1 MNVLVRVAERLR
13 FASQAGFLRSVAVLV
28 GGTAAA
34 QSIWFAA
41 TPLLTRLYTAA
52 DFGVFGAFVA
62 LMSLFSIV
70 ACLGY
75 DNAVV
80 LPERDEDAASVLVL
94 SLLLAACVAA
104 ASALAWGAFAW
115 LSPTLAERLLG
126 DLAPYAWTLAPVV
139 LLAAAFSAVQFWASR
154 RKQFASVAR
163 VRVVQAAAGVC
174 TQVGAGL
181 AGMSPLGLI
190 AGQGVN
196 FLLGVGWLGG
206 RVLGQMRASAAS
218 VQLASLRSVA
228 WRYRDFA
235 LMTTP
240 ALLASSAAVQV
251 PVLVVAG
258 AGRAAEAGFLF
269 LAMRTMQAPLATIGA
284 AVSQVYYTEAPAAWR
299 DGRLPQLTHDV
310 LRRLSQVGL
319 GPLLF
324 GGIVGQPAFEIVFG
338 NGWGRAGEI
347 VAWMVPWLAL
357 QFLASPISMLLYALE
372 RQRTQLW
379 LQIFGMVVRIVP
391 VLATAALA
399 PQWLP
404 EVFAI
409 TGAVFYAVYLLVLRH
424 VIGLP
429 WRALGHAI
437 ASARWSVLAWCV
449 LGVAV
454 LAAMRVLGGASA

>member
-1 MNVLVRVAERLR
+1 MSAITRVVDRLR
-13 FASQAGFLRSVAVLV
+13 HAFRAGFLRSVAMLV

-34 QSIWFAA
+34 QVIWFAA
-41 TPLLTRLYTAA
+41 TPVLTRLYSAA
-52 DFGVFGAFVA
+52 DFSVFGAFIA
-62 LMSLFSIV
+62 LMSMLSIV

-80 LPERDEDAASVLVL
+80 VPEKDEDAASVLVL
-94 SLLLAACVAA
+94 ALLLASCVAA
-104 ASALAWGAFAW
+104 ATALGWLAISWTSPVLVERAF
-115 LSPTLAERLLG
+115 G
-126 DLAPYAWTLAPVV
+126 DLAPYAWSLAPVV

-163 VRVVQAAAGVC
+163 VRVVQAAAGVG

-181 AGMSPLGLI
+181 AGMSPIGLI

-196 FLLGVGWLGG
+196 FLLGAGLLGG
-206 RVLGQMRASAAS
+206 GMRAELRALAAS
-218 VQLASLRSVA
+218 VRPSALRAVA

-240 ALLASSAAVQV
+240 ALLANSAAVQV

-258 AGRAAEAGFLF
+258 AGMAAEAGFLF
-269 LAMRTMQAPLATIGA
+269 LAMRVMQAPLATIGA
-284 AVSQVYYTEAPAAWR
+284 AVSQVYYTEAPQAWR

-324 GGIVGQPAFEIVFG
+324 AGIVGRPAFEIVFG
-338 NGWGRAGEI
+338 AGWGRAGEI

-357 QFLASPISMLLYALE
+357 QLLASPISMLLYALE
-372 RQRTQLW
+372 RQRIDLW
-379 LQIFGMVVRIVP
+379 LQLFGMAVRVGP
-391 VLATAALA
+391 VLAAAAWA

-404 EVFAI
+404 EVFAV
-409 TGAVFYAVYLLVLRH
+409 TGAVFYAVYLVVLRH
-424 VIGLP
+424 VAGLS

-437 ASARWSVLAWCV
+437 ASARWAVLAWV
-449 LGVAV
+449 TLGAAM
-454 LAAMRVLGGASA
+454 LAALRLFGWSNA